1 MINRLKTIFLITIL
15 VLTIFSSFTKSRNN
29 QNSFVY
35 YAISA
40 EETNRFDQR
49 HSIYDS
55 LLKEHVQDAKVNYKG
70 IIKSSEKFN
79 DYITQ
84 LGLVSQEV
92 YQNWTDEVRL
102 AFWINAYNAF
112 AIKAIID
119 NYPIKRNYSLIG
131 LFLPSNSIRQISG
144 VWTDL
149 QFQAVGRKVTL
160 GEIEH
165 EILRKEFN
173 EPRIHFAINCAS
185 MGCPDLRNEAYRPD
199 IIYDQLES
207 QSIDYVNNQEKGVR
221 IDTEN
226 SKVQFSQIF
235 NWFGDDFVE
244 SYGNTKLFEERSFKE
259 KAILNFVLKYLKSEG
274 ERDYLKRN
282 GFSISYLD
290 YDWSLNELSDQDS
303 PSS

>member
-1 MINRLKTIFLITIL
+1 MINRLKAIFLITIF
-15 VLTIFSSFTKSRNN
+15 VLAIFSLFINSRDNPI
-29 QNSFVY
+29 SIVY
-35 YAISA
+35 FAISG

-55 LLKEHVQDAKVNYKG
+55 LLKEHVQDAKVNYRG
-70 IIKSSEKFN
+70 IINSSEKFN
-79 DYITQ
+79 EYIMQ
-84 LGLVSQEV
+84 LGSISQEA
-92 YQNWTDEVRL
+92 YQNWTDEEKL

-112 AIKAIID
+112 TIKAIID
-119 NYPIKRNYSLIG
+119 NYPIKRNYSLVG

-149 QFQAVGRKVTL
+149 QFRAVGRNVTL

>member
-1 MINRLKTIFLITIL
+1 MNKLKTIFLIIIF
-15 VLTIFSSFTKSRNN
+15 VLTIFSLFINSRNKRI
-29 QNSFVY
+29 SVVY

-40 EETNRFDQR
+40 EETNRFDQT

-70 IIKSSEKFN
+70 IINSSEKFN
-79 DYITQ
+79 EYLMQ
-84 LGLVSQEV
+84 LGSVSEEV
-92 YQNWTDEVRL
+92 YQNWTDEEKL

-112 AIKAIID
+112 TIKAIID
-119 NYPIKRNYSLIG
+119 NYPIKRNYSLVG

-149 QFQAVGRKVTL
+149 QFRAVGRNVTL

-173 EPRIHFAINCAS
+173 EPRIHFVINCAS
-185 MGCPDLRNEAYRPD
+185 MGCPDLRIEAFRPD

-226 SKVQFSQIF
+226 RKVELSKIF
-235 NWFGDDFVE
+235 DWFGDDFIE
-244 SYGNTKLFEERSFKE
+244 SYGNTELFDERSVKD
-259 KAILNFVLKYLKSEG
+259 KAILNFVLKYLKSED
-274 ERDYLKRN
+274 EKDFLKRN
-282 GFSISYLD
+282 NFEISYLD
-290 YDWSLNELSDQDS
+290 YDWNLNEISDSNS